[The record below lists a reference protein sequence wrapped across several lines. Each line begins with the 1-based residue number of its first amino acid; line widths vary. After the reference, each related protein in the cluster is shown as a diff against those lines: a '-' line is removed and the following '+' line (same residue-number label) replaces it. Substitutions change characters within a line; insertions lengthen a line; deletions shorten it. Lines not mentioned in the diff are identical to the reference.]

1 MTDIHTHI
9 LSNIDDGPKTEE
21 ESLKLLKELEATG
34 VTRVVSTSHFYS
46 ASKQIEDFT
55 QKRDERL
62 AAARQL
68 VKDNNL
74 NLTIFSG
81 AEVNIHKI
89 ILNYESLKPIC
100 FEGTNNILLEIP
112 YELGDFEDNSD
123 LIYKIMS
130 YYNVTPVI
138 AHIDRY
144 DFLFKSE
151 KNVRYLKEMGC
162 VIQVDADC
170 FDSLFMRARIMK
182 MIKNELIDVVASD
195 CHNLEKRRPNLRA
208 AYKLIEKKTNADVVA
223 RLRQNASSLV

>member
-9 LSNIDDGPKTEE
+9 LSNIDDGPKTEND
-21 ESLKLLKELEATG
+21 SLLLLKALEADG

-46 ASKQIEDFT
+46 ANKQLEEFVA
-55 QKRDERL
+55 KRDERL
-62 AAARQL
+62 ETIKRL
-68 VKDNNL
+68 IEENNI
-74 NLTIFSG
+74 NIRVYAG

-89 ILNYESLKPIC
+89 MLNYESLKPIC

-130 YYNVTPVI
+130 YYNVTPII

-144 DFLFKSE
+144 DFLFKNE
-151 KNVRYLKEMGC
+151 KNVTYLKEMGC

-170 FDSLFMRARIMK
+170 FDSLFMRARIIK
-182 MIKNELIDVVASD
+182 MIKKDLIDVVASD
-195 CHNLEKRRPNLRA
+195 CHNLEKRKPNLKK
-208 AYKLIEKKTNADVVA
+208 AYSLIEKKAGVDAVA

>member
-223 RLRQNASSLV
+223 RLRKNASSLV

>member
-195 CHNLEKRRPNLRA
+195 CHNLEKRRPNLHA

>member
-21 ESLKLLKELEATG
+21 ESLQLLKELEATG

-55 QKRDERL
+55 QKRDDRL
-62 AAARQL
+62 EIARKL

-89 ILNYESLKPIC
+89 ILNYESLKPVC

-144 DFLFKSE
+144 DFLYKSE
-151 KNVRYLKEMGC
+151 KNVKYLKDMGC
-162 VIQVDADC
+162 VIQADADC

-182 MIKNELIDVVASD
+182 MIKNELVDVVASD